1 MKKDNYKRTISKAFL
16 KKVTVF
22 LICVNL
28 FFAIPQNAHA
38 LSVSAVSAVVIEAK
52 SGDIIYEKNAH
63 MRKGMASTTKIMTA
77 ICAIENMPVETVIT
91 VSSDAVGVE
100 GSSIYLKAGEKLSL
114 SELLYALMLQS
125 ANDAAAAIAIAVG
138 GSIEGFAN
146 IMNAKALSLGLK
158 DTHFENPHGL
168 DGKQHYT
175 TAYELAK
182 ISAYALQ
189 NETFSHIVSTVTH
202 TIPASELSP
211 ARTLVNHNRLLRMY
225 DDVIGV
231 KTGFTKKCG
240 RTLVSAANREDVT
253 LVCVTL
259 DDGNDWQD
267 HRAMLDYGFAMYQG
281 EAICTEGEL
290 SFLLPVVGG
299 VTNNVCASNRSGLFL
314 SLPKDHSEIITKVE
328 LPRFIY
334 AGQGKESPIGIVR
347 FFCDGSEIGSVDIYL
362 NEKIDKKT
370 SRAGIFRK

>member
-1 MKKDNYKRTISKAFL
+1 MKKYNKRTIPAAFL
-16 KKVTVF
+16 KKAMVS
-22 LICVNL
+22 LICINL
-28 FFAIPQNAHA
+28 FFAIPQSVSAV
-38 LSVSAVSAVVIEAK
+38 SVSAVSAVTIEVK
-52 SGDIIYEKNAH
+52 SGDIIFEKNAH
-63 MRKGMASTTKIMTA
+63 KRKGMASTTKIMTA

-91 VSSDAVGVE
+91 VSPDAVGVE
-100 GSSIYLKAGEKLSL
+100 GSSVYLKAGEKMSL
-114 SELLYALMLQS
+114 LELLYALMLQS
-125 ANDAAAAIAIAVG
+125 ANDAAAAIAIAVS
-138 GSIEGFAN
+138 GSIEGFADL
-146 IMNAKALSLGLK
+146 MNAKALELGLR

-189 NETFSHIVSTVTH
+189 NETFAEIVSTVTH

-240 RTLVSAANREDVT
+240 RTLVSAASREDIM

-267 HRAMLDYGFAMYQG
+267 HRAMLDHGFAMYQG
-281 EAICTEGEL
+281 EEICAEGEF

-299 VTNNVCASNRSGLFL
+299 VSDSVCASNRTGLFL

-334 AGQGKESPIGIVR
+334 AGQGKERPIGIVR
-347 FFCDGSEIGSVDIYL
+347 FFCDGKEIGSVDIYL
-362 NEKIDKKT
+362 NENTDKKT
-370 SRAGIFRK
+370 GRAGIFRK